1 MAVYDNFMHVYI
13 VVIKLLVF
21 LVSNVASG
29 YITRMDELEVILLD
43 VFGGELLHTKAAM
56 LSMA

>member
-1 MAVYDNFMHVYI
+1 MAVCDNFMHVSI

-29 YITRMDELEVILLD
+29 YITRMDELELILLD
-43 VFGGELLHTKAAM
+43 VFGEELLHTKAAM
-56 LSMA
+56 L